1 MLAFLQIIVNT
12 SAAILGSDFRRDD
25 KMWYMVFMIAI
36 LSDTIPTPIGPMIML
51 ARDGVMLLLEFSD
64 ADDRVAREMKVRFG
78 DVELV
83 PTKNPFGFSER
94 ITKYFV
100 GDLATIDSIPA
111 DGGGTEF
118 QGRVWAELRRIPCG
132 VTISYGELATRLG
145 DKNAMRAVGLANGR
159 NPISVVVPCHRVIGA
174 NGSMTGYG
182 GGIKRKEWLLRHEGA
197 LLI

>member
-1 MLAFLQIIVNT
+1 M
-12 SAAILGSDFRRDD
+12 R
-25 KMWYMVFMIAI
+25 I
-36 LSDTIPTPIGPMIML
+36 LSDTIPTPIGSIIML

-64 ADDRVAREMKVRFG
+64 ADDRVERELKTRFG
-78 DVELV
+78 DAELV

-94 ITKYFV
+94 ITNYFA
-100 GDLATIDSIPA
+100 GDLATIDTIPT
-111 DGGGTEF
+111 DGGGTDF
-118 QGRVWAELRRIPCG
+118 QRRVWAELRNIPCG

-159 NPISVVVPCHRVIGA
+159 NPIAVVVPCHRVIGA

-182 GGIKRKEWLLRHEGA
+182 GGIARKEWLLRHEGA